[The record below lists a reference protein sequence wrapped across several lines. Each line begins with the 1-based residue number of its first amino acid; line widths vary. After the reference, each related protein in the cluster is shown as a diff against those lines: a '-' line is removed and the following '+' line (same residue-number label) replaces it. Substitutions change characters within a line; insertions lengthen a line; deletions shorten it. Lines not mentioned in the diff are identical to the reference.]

1 METKQQRKYTE
12 QEVVKVYRSAIEQGK
27 RQGIKD
33 LINAITNVASGA
45 VMLKSLID
53 ETNEDEP
60 HPVSNDEPYLY
71 ELNFI
76 EEILKDDE

>member
-53 ETNEDEP
+53 ETNKDEP
-60 HPVSNDEPYLY
+60 QPVSNDEPYFY
-71 ELNFI
+71 ELKFI
-76 EEILKDDE
+76 DDILKDD